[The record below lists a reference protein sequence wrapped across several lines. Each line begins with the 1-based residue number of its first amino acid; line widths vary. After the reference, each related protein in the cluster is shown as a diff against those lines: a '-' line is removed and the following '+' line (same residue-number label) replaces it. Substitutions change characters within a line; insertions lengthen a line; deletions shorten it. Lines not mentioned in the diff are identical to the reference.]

1 MKKLID
7 EIINNGGASLDNNYN
22 IMNIEKGYSVSILG
36 QEKTYCINNL
46 NYNDIIE
53 DLKQKQEEV
62 TIVAPTKNEK
72 LQTQKMVKVMLS
84 KPHRCHIGGEWYSFQ
99 ANKQYTVP
107 EQVKKTLMKAGLLLP
122 L

>member
-1 MKKLID
+1 MAKQVTKKAD
-7 EIINNGGASLDNNYN
+7 KVEITVGAKTTEDVVMSPSLRNKVAEIKENTDKK
-22 IMNIEKGYSVSILG
+22 EVA
-36 QEKTYCINNL
+36 E
-46 NYNDIIE
+46 
-53 DLKQKQEEV
+53 KQEEV

-99 ANKQYTVP
+99 ANKQYNVP

>member
-1 MKKLID
+1 MAKQATKKAD
-7 EIINNGGASLDNNYN
+7 KVEITVGAKTTEDVVMSPSLRNKVAEIKENVDKK
-22 IMNIEKGYSVSILG
+22 EVA
-36 QEKTYCINNL
+36 E
-46 NYNDIIE
+46 
-53 DLKQKQEEV
+53 KQEEV

-99 ANKQYTVP
+99 ANKQYNVP
-107 EQVKKTLMKAGLLLP
+107 EQVKKTLMNAGLLLP

>member
-1 MKKLID
+1 MAKQVTKKAD
-7 EIINNGGASLDNNYN
+7 KVEITVGAKTTEDVVMSPSLRNKVAEIKENADKK
-22 IMNIEKGYSVSILG
+22 EVA
-36 QEKTYCINNL
+36 E
-46 NYNDIIE
+46 
-53 DLKQKQEEV
+53 KQEGV

-99 ANKQYTVP
+99 ANKQYNVP
-107 EQVKKTLMKAGLLLP
+107 EQVKKTLMNAGLLLP

>member
-1 MKKLID
+1 MAKQVTKKAD
-7 EIINNGGASLDNNYN
+7 KVEITVGAKTTEDVVMSPSLRSKVAEIKENADKK
-22 IMNIEKGYSVSILG
+22 EVA
-36 QEKTYCINNL
+36 E
-46 NYNDIIE
+46 
-53 DLKQKQEEV
+53 KQEEV

-99 ANKQYTVP
+99 ANKQYNVP
-107 EQVKKTLMKAGLLLP
+107 EQVKKTLMNAGLLLP

>member
-1 MKKLID
+1 MAKKDIKKAD
-7 EIINNGGASLDNNYN
+7 KVEITVGAKTTEDVVMSPSLRSKEEEIKENADKK
-22 IMNIEKGYSVSILG
+22 E
-36 QEKTYCINNL
+36 EA
-46 NYNDIIE
+46 E
-53 DLKQKQEEV
+53 KQEEE

-99 ANKQYTVP
+99 ANKQYNVP
-107 EQVKKTLMKAGLLLP
+107 EQVKKTLMNAGLLLP

>member
-1 MKKLID
+1 MAKKDIKKAD
-7 EIINNGGASLDNNYN
+7 KVEITVGAKTTEDVVMSPSLRSKVAEIKENVDKK
-22 IMNIEKGYSVSILG
+22 EVA
-36 QEKTYCINNL
+36 E
-46 NYNDIIE
+46 
-53 DLKQKQEEV
+53 KQEEV

-99 ANKQYTVP
+99 ANKQYNVP
-107 EQVKKTLMKAGLLLP
+107 EQVKKTLMNAGLLLP

>member
-1 MKKLID
+1 MAKKDIKKAD
-7 EIINNGGASLDNNYN
+7 KVEITVGAKTTEDVVMSPSLRNKVVGIKENADKK
-22 IMNIEKGYSVSILG
+22 EVA
-36 QEKTYCINNL
+36 E
-46 NYNDIIE
+46 
-53 DLKQKQEEV
+53 KQEGV

-99 ANKQYTVP
+99 ANKQYNVP
-107 EQVKKTLMKAGLLLP
+107 EQVKKTLMNAGLLLP

>member
-1 MKKLID
+1 MAKQVTKKAD
-7 EIINNGGASLDNNYN
+7 KVEITVGAKTTEDVVMSPSLRNKVAEIKENVDKK
-22 IMNIEKGYSVSILG
+22 EVA
-36 QEKTYCINNL
+36 E
-46 NYNDIIE
+46 
-53 DLKQKQEEV
+53 KQEEV

-99 ANKQYTVP
+99 ANKQYNVP
-107 EQVKKTLMKAGLLLP
+107 EQVKKTLMNAGLLLP

>member
-1 MKKLID
+1 MAKQVTKKAD
-7 EIINNGGASLDNNYN
+7 KVEITVGAKTTEDVVMSPSLRNKVAGIKENADKK
-22 IMNIEKGYSVSILG
+22 EVA
-36 QEKTYCINNL
+36 E
-46 NYNDIIE
+46 
-53 DLKQKQEEV
+53 KQEEV

-99 ANKQYTVP
+99 ANKQYNVP
-107 EQVKKTLMKAGLLLP
+107 EQVKKTLMNAGLLLP

>member
-1 MKKLID
+1 MAKQVTKKAD
-7 EIINNGGASLDNNYN
+7 KVEITVGAKTTEDVVMSPSLRNKVAGIKENADKK
-22 IMNIEKGYSVSILG
+22 EVA
-36 QEKTYCINNL
+36 E
-46 NYNDIIE
+46 
-53 DLKQKQEEV
+53 KQEGV

-99 ANKQYTVP
+99 ANKQYNVP

>member
-1 MKKLID
+1 MAKQVTKKAD
-7 EIINNGGASLDNNYN
+7 KVEITVGAKTTEDVVMSPSLRNKVAEIKENADKK
-22 IMNIEKGYSVSILG
+22 EVA
-36 QEKTYCINNL
+36 E
-46 NYNDIIE
+46 
-53 DLKQKQEEV
+53 KQKQEEV

-99 ANKQYTVP
+99 ANKQYNVP
-107 EQVKKTLMKAGLLLP
+107 EQVKKTLMNAGLLLP

>member
-1 MKKLID
+1 MAKQVTKKAD
-7 EIINNGGASLDNNYN
+7 KVEITVGAKTTEDVVMSPSLRNKVAEIKENVDKK
-22 IMNIEKGYSVSILG
+22 EVA
-36 QEKTYCINNL
+36 E
-46 NYNDIIE
+46 
-53 DLKQKQEEV
+53 KQEEV

-99 ANKQYTVP
+99 ANKQYNVP

>member
-1 MKKLID
+1 MAKKDIKKAD
-7 EIINNGGASLDNNYN
+7 KVEITVGAKTTEDVVMSPSLRNKVAGIKENADKK
-22 IMNIEKGYSVSILG
+22 EVA
-36 QEKTYCINNL
+36 E
-46 NYNDIIE
+46 
-53 DLKQKQEEV
+53 KQEGV

-99 ANKQYTVP
+99 ANKQYNVP
-107 EQVKKTLMKAGLLLP
+107 EQVKKTLMNAGLLLP

>member
-1 MKKLID
+1 MAKQVTKKAD
-7 EIINNGGASLDNNYN
+7 KVEITVGAKTTEDVVMSPSLRNKVAEIKENADKK
-22 IMNIEKGYSVSILG
+22 EVA
-36 QEKTYCINNL
+36 E
-46 NYNDIIE
+46 
-53 DLKQKQEEV
+53 KQEEV

-99 ANKQYTVP
+99 ANKQYNVP
-107 EQVKKTLMKAGLLLP
+107 EQVKKTLMNAGLLLP

>member
-1 MKKLID
+1 MAKQVTKKAD
-7 EIINNGGASLDNNYN
+7 KVEITVGAKTTEDVVMSPSLRSKVAEIKENADKK
-22 IMNIEKGYSVSILG
+22 EVA
-36 QEKTYCINNL
+36 E
-46 NYNDIIE
+46 
-53 DLKQKQEEV
+53 KQEEV

-99 ANKQYTVP
+99 ANKQYNVP

>member
-1 MKKLID
+1 MAKQVTKKAD
-7 EIINNGGASLDNNYN
+7 KVEITVGAKTTEDVVMSPSLRNKVAGIKENADKK
-22 IMNIEKGYSVSILG
+22 EVA
-36 QEKTYCINNL
+36 E
-46 NYNDIIE
+46 
-53 DLKQKQEEV
+53 KQEEV

-99 ANKQYTVP
+99 ANKQYNVP